1 MRYEDHFVEQVK
13 NAADIVRVVS
23 EYVRLRKTGA
33 NYIGICPF
41 HSEKTGSFSVHEG
54 KQFFHCFGCHA
65 SGDVFKFIQQM
76 ERVTFPESV
85 KLLANKFG
93 VPVPEFKSSAE
104 LDETAKERQLLLE
117 INQEAT
123 LFFKRNLH
131 SEEGRPALNYLLR
144 RGVTEATMESFDLG
158 VASGYS
164 DKLCRQLGEK
174 FSLGVLL
181 KSGLVQQNERD
192 GGYFDRF
199 RKRIIFPIRNEAGKI
214 VAFGG
219 RIMGEG
225 QPKYLNSPET
235 PVYSKSRI
243 LYGFSQ
249 ARKSIQERKN
259 AILVEGYMD
268 CIALHQAGISQTVAS
283 CGTSLTEPQAKL
295 MRRFTENI
303 IVNFDPDTAGTAAT
317 QRSLNIFLENGFKI
331 RVLNLP
337 GKEDPDEFIKK
348 HGLEEYGL
356 LLDAAPSYFDYLL
369 QQARRENDITHIE
382 GKVAAVEKMLPYLVR
397 LSNRI
402 ERLELTRQVA
412 EFFQVDEQNLREE
425 LKRAATQSREKLDL
439 PKAPFPRR
447 QLKPFERLLLRA
459 ILENGPSAVELR
471 QKLFESE
478 DYRGLPSE
486 NIFRAILNL
495 HQEGRSIEIGALE
508 NRLAEESD
516 RDLLNQAA
524 FADLD
529 WDQARNSL
537 EGIKRHRTEKEIS
550 LLQQQI
556 VEADKSKDFKLMAAL
571 DARKKELVRQI
582 SR

>member
-93 VPVPEFKSSAE
+93 VPIPEYKSSAE
-104 LDETAKERQLLLE
+104 MDETAKERQLLLE

-123 LFFKRNLH
+123 LIFKKNLRG
-131 SEEGRPALNYLLR
+131 EEGRQALSYLLR
-144 RGVTEATMESFDLG
+144 RGVKEETIESFDLG
-158 VASGYS
+158 LASGYS
-164 DKLCRQLGEK
+164 DHLCRQLRGK
-174 FSLGVLL
+174 FSLEALQ
-181 KSGLVQQNERD
+181 KSGLVQQSERD

-249 ARKSIQERKN
+249 ARRSIQERKN

-268 CIALHQAGISQTVAS
+268 CIALHQAGISQAVAS

-295 MRRFTENI
+295 MRRFTESI
-303 IVNFDPDTAGTAAT
+303 VVNFDPDTAGTAAT

-348 HGLEEYGL
+348 HGVEEYGQ

-369 QQARRENDITHIE
+369 QQARRENDISHIE

-412 EFFQVDEQNLREE
+412 EFFRVDEQNLREE
-425 LKRAATQSREKLDL
+425 LKKAAAQNREKIEL
-439 PKAPFPRR
+439 PKTSFQRR
-447 QLKPFERLLLRA
+447 QLKVSERLLLRA
-459 ILENGPSAVELR
+459 ILENSPSAVELR
-471 QKLFESE
+471 QKLIESE
-478 DYRGLPSE
+478 DYCELSSE
-486 NIFRAILNL
+486 NVFRAILTL
-495 HQEGRSIEIGALE
+495 HQEGHLIEIGTLE
-508 NRLAEESD
+508 NRLADESD
-516 RDLLNQAA
+516 RDLLSQAA
-524 FADLD
+524 FAELD
-529 WDQARNSL
+529 WDQAKGSL
-537 EGIKRHRTEKEIS
+537 EGIKEDRRKREIS
-550 LLQQQI
+550 RLQQRI
-556 VEADKSKDFKLMAAL
+556 VEAEKANDSKTMAAL
-571 DARKKELVRQI
+571 YARKKELARLNA
-582 SR
+582 R

>member
-1 MRYEDHFVEQVK
+1 MRYEDHIVEQVK

-33 NYIGICPF
+33 NYVGICPF

-54 KQFFHCFGCHA
+54 KQFFHCFGCQA

-93 VPVPEFKSSAE
+93 VPIPEYKSSAE
-104 LDETAKERQLLLE
+104 MDETAKERQLLLE

-123 LFFKRNLH
+123 LIFKKNLRG
-131 SEEGRPALNYLLR
+131 EEGLQALNYLLR
-144 RGVTEATMESFDLG
+144 RGVKEETIESFDLG
-158 VASGYS
+158 LACGYS
-164 DKLCRQLGEK
+164 DYLCRQLRGK
-174 FSLGVLL
+174 FSVEALL
-181 KSGLVQQNERD
+181 KSGLVQQSERD

-268 CIALHQAGISQTVAS
+268 CIALHQAGISQAVAS

-303 IVNFDPDTAGTAAT
+303 VVNFDPDTAGTAAT
-317 QRSLNIFLENGFKI
+317 QRSLNLFLENGFKI

-348 HGLEEYGL
+348 HGLEKYGQ
-356 LLDAAPSYFDYLL
+356 LLDVAPSYFDYLL
-369 QQARRENDITHIE
+369 QQARRENDLSHIE

-425 LKRAATQSREKLDL
+425 LKRAATQNREKIDL
-439 PKAPFPRR
+439 PKASFQRR
-447 QLKPFERLLLRA
+447 QLKLSERLLLRA
-459 ILENGPSAVELR
+459 ILENSPSAVELR
-471 QKLFESE
+471 QKLIESE
-478 DYRGLPSE
+478 DYRELSSE
-486 NIFRAILNL
+486 NVFRAILTL
-495 HQEGRSIEIGALE
+495 HQEGHLIEIGTLE
-508 NRLAEESD
+508 NRLADESD
-516 RDLLNQAA
+516 RDLLSQAA
-524 FADLD
+524 FAELD
-529 WDQARNSL
+529 WDQAKGSL
-537 EGIKRHRTEKEIS
+537 EGIQEDRRKREIS
-550 LLQQQI
+550 RLQQRI
-556 VEADKSKDFKLMAAL
+556 VEADKSNDSKTLADL
-571 DARKKELVRQI
+571 DAKKKELARLNA
-582 SR
+582 R